1 MEDTCPILK
10 MEVVMMD
17 KLPKDLPKE
26 EKLNYVMDLIY
37 EGYDRKY
44 ISEKM
49 GYSRP
54 DSLDRFVKKYGFAI
68 DKEANRYV
76 DTNEVTRTLSDVIVK
91 VTRQTKDSCP
101 TDDTAITVEDV
112 CPIDVVQE
120 DTCPTINL
128 QHQQKL
134 LDIIDNHNKIMDIIK
149 WFDTKED
156 SCPAEVIEV
165 VSGLQIN
172 YNKSEVVK
180 TTVRVDKDIWNEFS
194 SLCIDK
200 YSQFSKI
207 DILSQLLHEFI
218 EKYK

>member
-10 MEVVMMD
+10 MEVVIMD

-26 EKLNYVMDLIY
+26 EKLNYILQLIDK
-37 EGYDRKY
+37 GYDRKY
-44 ISEKM
+44 ITENT

-54 DSLDRFVKKYGFAI
+54 DSLDRFITKFGFTV
-68 DKEANRYV
+68 DKETNKYARQME
-76 DTNEVTRTLSDVIVK
+76 DT
-91 VTRQTKDSCP
+91 CP
-101 TDDTAITVEDV
+101 TDDIVVEMEDS

-120 DTCPTINL
+120 DTCPTVSIQN
-128 QHQQKL
+128 QQKL
-134 LDIIDNHNKIMDIIK
+134 IDIIDNHNSIMAIANNSDRFMK
-149 WFDTKED
+149 MLEKFEAMEDT
-156 SCPAEVIEV
+156 CPTEVIEI

-172 YNKSEVVK
+172 YNKSEVIK
-180 TTVRVDKDIWNEFS
+180 TTVRVDKNIWNEFS
-194 SLCIDK
+194 NLCIDK